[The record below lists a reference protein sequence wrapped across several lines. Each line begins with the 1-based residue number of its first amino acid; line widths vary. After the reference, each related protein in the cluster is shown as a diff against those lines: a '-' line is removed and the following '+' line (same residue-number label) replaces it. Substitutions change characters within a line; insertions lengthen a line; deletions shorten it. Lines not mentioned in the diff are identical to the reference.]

1 MTDETARAVATAAKA
16 LSDAGLICE
25 ERRPPHVE
33 RGNEMWLKLFSRAS
47 VVQLRKVYTGRE
59 REGGSFVSWR
69 LATADDNPPPAL
81 DVYIAD
87 WMERDRLREELVEW
101 MQTTPIIVAPVGATP
116 AYAHDTL
123 KVNVNGVTMGTFQ
136 SVQLR
141 ANIQRFRP
149 ACRHG
154 AGGTN
159 EMTGCRS
166 EFRLWDGLLRR
177 RWYWRLRKSWR
188 GHFSAILICAIC
200 IICVICGWESIMEPV
215 LQFWLFSSSDFIAI
229 VLLVIAAKTIRIVPQ
244 ATVMLVERLGK
255 FDKVASSGLNI
266 LVPFL
271 DKPRA
276 VYWTNTRPG
285 VTSIDLREQYID
297 LPPQPVITRDNVTI
311 HVDSVVYW
319 QITDPVKA
327 VYEMNDLVG
336 GIVQLTITGMR
347 AVMGDMDLDH
357 TLSQRDQINSKL
369 RLILDEATD
378 KWGVKVTRVDVKN
391 INPPEDVRITME
403 KQMTAE
409 RNRRAL
415 VLQAEGDR
423 QAAITRAEGEKQAA
437 VTRAE
442 GEKQSAILA
451 AEGAAQARLRNA
463 EAESEAI
470 NRIAQ
475 AIPGGDPGQYLI
487 TTRYIDSLRDM
498 TRTSNSKVIFMPVE
512 TSAMLSSV
520 GAIKEVLSQTGERD
534 DKEQLPPPRPR
545 ELPR

>member
-1 MTDETARAVATAAKA
+1 
-16 LSDAGLICE
+16 
-25 ERRPPHVE
+25 
-33 RGNEMWLKLFSRAS
+33 
-47 VVQLRKVYTGRE
+47 
-59 REGGSFVSWR
+59 
-69 LATADDNPPPAL
+69 
-81 DVYIAD
+81 
-87 WMERDRLREELVEW
+87 
-101 MQTTPIIVAPVGATP
+101 
-116 AYAHDTL
+116 
-123 KVNVNGVTMGTFQ
+123 
-136 SVQLR
+136 
-141 ANIQRFRP
+141 
-149 ACRHG
+149 
-154 AGGTN
+154 
-159 EMTGCRS
+159 
-166 EFRLWDGLLRR
+166 
-177 RWYWRLRKSWR
+177 
-188 GHFSAILICAIC
+188 
-200 IICVICGWESIMEPV
+200 MEPITSA
-215 LQFWLFSSSDFIAI
+215 LALFFFGFIAI

-255 FDKVASSGLNI
+255 FDKLATSGLNL

-285 VTSIDLREQYID
+285 ITSIDLREQYID

-319 QITDPVKA
+319 QITDPIKS
-327 VYEMNDLVG
+327 VYEINDLVG

-347 AVMGDMDLDH
+347 AVMGEMDLDH
-357 TLSQRDQINSKL
+357 TLSQRDQINAKL
-369 RLILDEATD
+369 RVILDEATD
-378 KWGVKVTRVDVKN
+378 KWGLKVTRVDVKN

-451 AEGAAQARLRNA
+451 AEGSAQARLRNA
-463 EAESEAI
+463 EAESEAL

-487 TTRYIDSLRDM
+487 TVRYIESLRDM
-498 TRTSNSKVIFMPVE
+498 TRTNNSKVIFMPVE
-512 TSAMLSSV
+512 TSAMLSSI
-520 GAIKEVLSQTGERD
+520 GAIKEVLSQTGETEEKD
-534 DKEQLPPPRPR
+534 HPAPSPRPR
-545 ELPR
+545 ELGRG

>member
-1 MTDETARAVATAAKA
+1 
-16 LSDAGLICE
+16 
-25 ERRPPHVE
+25 
-33 RGNEMWLKLFSRAS
+33 
-47 VVQLRKVYTGRE
+47 
-59 REGGSFVSWR
+59 
-69 LATADDNPPPAL
+69 
-81 DVYIAD
+81 
-87 WMERDRLREELVEW
+87 
-101 MQTTPIIVAPVGATP
+101 
-116 AYAHDTL
+116 
-123 KVNVNGVTMGTFQ
+123 
-136 SVQLR
+136 
-141 ANIQRFRP
+141 
-149 ACRHG
+149 
-154 AGGTN
+154 
-159 EMTGCRS
+159 
-166 EFRLWDGLLRR
+166 
-177 RWYWRLRKSWR
+177 
-188 GHFSAILICAIC
+188 
-200 IICVICGWESIMEPV
+200 MEPV
-215 LQFWLFSSSDFIAI
+215 TSMLAFLFFGFITI
-229 VLLVIAAKTIRIVPQ
+229 VLLVIAVKTIRIVPQ
-244 ATVMLVERLGK
+244 ATVMLVERLGR

-276 VYWTNTRPG
+276 VYWTNARPG

-311 HVDSVVYW
+311 HVDSFVYW

-327 VYEMNDLVG
+327 VYEINDLVG

-347 AVMGDMDLDH
+347 AVMGEMDLDH
-357 TLSQRDQINSKL
+357 TLSQRDQINAKL
-369 RLILDEATD
+369 RVILDEATD

-451 AEGAAQARLRNA
+451 AEGAAQARLKNA

-498 TRTSNSKVIFMPVE
+498 TRTNNSKVIFMPVE

>member
-1 MTDETARAVATAAKA
+1 MDP
-16 LSDAGLICE
+16 L
-25 ERRPPHVE
+25 
-33 RGNEMWLKLFSRAS
+33 AS
-47 VVQLRKVYTGRE
+47 V
-59 REGGSFVSWR
+59 
-69 LATADDNPPPAL
+69 LAFFFF
-81 DVYIAD
+81 
-87 WMERDRLREELVEW
+87 
-101 MQTTPIIVAPVGATP
+101 G
-116 AYAHDTL
+116 
-123 KVNVNGVTMGTFQ
+123 
-136 SVQLR
+136 
-141 ANIQRFRP
+141 
-149 ACRHG
+149 
-154 AGGTN
+154 
-159 EMTGCRS
+159 
-166 EFRLWDGLLRR
+166 
-177 RWYWRLRKSWR
+177 
-188 GHFSAILICAIC
+188 
-200 IICVICGWESIMEPV
+200 
-215 LQFWLFSSSDFIAI
+215 FIAI
-229 VLLVIAAKTIRIVPQ
+229 VLLVIAVKTIRIVPQ
-244 ATVMLVERLGK
+244 ATVMLVERLGR
-255 FDKVASSGLNI
+255 FDKIASSGLNI

-285 VTSIDLREQYID
+285 LVSIDLREQYID

-369 RLILDEATD
+369 RIILDEATD

-463 EAESEAI
+463 EAESEALT
-470 NRIAQ
+470 RIAQ
-475 AIPGGDPGQYLI
+475 SLPGGDPGHYLI
-487 TTRYIDSLRDM
+487 TVRYIESLRDM
-498 TRTSNSKVIFMPVE
+498 TKTNNSKVIFMPVE
-512 TSAMLSSV
+512 TSAMLSSI
-520 GAIKEVLSQTGERD
+520 GAIKEVLSQTGEKD
-534 DKEQLPPPRPR
+534 DQAPPPPPRPR